1 MAEGFIT
8 GPTIPEDAEASSFTV
23 DAAASGL
30 RLDQF
35 LSAQFPGVLSRS
47 RIQALIEAGD
57 VSVGGTVARVT
68 KRKVAAGDV
77 VEMVVPEA
85 VDADPLPENIPL
97 SILYEDASF
106 VVVDKPSGLVVH
118 PGPGNWTG
126 TLVNALLHHCGDS
139 LSGIGGVKRPGIV
152 HRLDKDTTGVMV
164 VAKTD
169 IAHRSLAEQFAA
181 HGRDGRMERAY
192 RALVWG
198 APLRRSGRV
207 DAALGRSN
215 TDRTKRTVVAFD
227 RPDAREAITHF
238 DVIGRSSPGE
248 DTLASLVECRLETGR
263 THQIRVHM
271 AHIGHPLIGDDTYGA
286 GFMTKANKLEP
297 DQRAVVEGFGR
308 QALHAFQLGFEHPVS
323 GEKMRFE
330 SDIPADMRALAI
342 ALGMR
347 F

>member
-1 MAEGFIT
+1 MT
-8 GPTIPEDAEASSFTV
+8 GPTIPEDTEASSFTV
-23 DAAASGL
+23 DVASSGL

-35 LSAQFPGVLSRS
+35 LSAQFPGILSRS

-57 VSVGGTVARVT
+57 VTIGGVVAKVT
-68 KRKVAAGDV
+68 KRKVATGEL
-77 VEMVVPEA
+77 VEMLVPEA

-97 SILYEDASF
+97 TILYEDASF

-198 APLRRSGRV
+198 APHS
-207 DAALGRSN
+207 AAPTPTAPS
-215 TDRTKRTVVAFD
+215 A
-227 RPDAREAITHF
+227 PWW
-238 DVIGRSSPGE
+238 PP
-248 DTLASLVECRLETGR
+248 TGR
-263 THQIRVHM
+263 T
-271 AHIGHPLIGDDTYGA
+271 
-286 GFMTKANKLEP
+286 
-297 DQRAVVEGFGR
+297 RAR
-308 QALHAFQLGFEHPVS
+308 RSPIS
-323 GEKMRFE
+323 T
-330 SDIPADMRALAI
+330 
-342 ALGMR
+342 
-347 F
+347 